1 MAIAPRAQRPPD
13 GDYVVIRAHDT
24 PEEREDAEQTLRANG
39 CLRFWHDTLADG
51 RLQAHGYMR
60 AA

>member
-1 MAIAPRAQRPPD
+1 MAIAPCAQRPAD
-13 GDYVVIRAHDT
+13 GDYIVTRAHDT
-24 PEEREDAEQTLRANG
+24 PEERADAEQTLRANG
-39 CLRFWHDTLADG
+39 CLRFHFETLMDG

>member
-1 MAIAPRAQRPPD
+1 MAIAPKPQRPPD
-13 GDYVVIRAHDT
+13 GDYIVTRAHNSL
-24 PEEREDAEQTLRANG
+24 EERLDAEATLRANG
-39 CLRFWHDTLADG
+39 CLRFWHETLPDG

>member
-1 MAIAPRAQRPPD
+1 MAIPPRPQRPPD
-13 GDYVVIRAHDT
+13 GDYITTRVKDT
-24 PEEREDAEQTLRANG
+24 PEERADAEQALRANG
-39 CLRFWHDTLADG
+39 CLRFWHETLPDG

>member
-1 MAIAPRAQRPPD
+1 MALAPKAQRPPD
-13 GDYVVIRAHDT
+13 GDYVVTRAHDT
-24 PEEREDAEQTLRANG
+24 PEERADAEQTLRANG
-39 CLRFWHDTLADG
+39 CLRFWYQTLDDG